1 MEKAKEE
8 SKVHKVHSLQKL
20 PVYDSVNEMLT
31 IESMF
36 QIKDSESGQ
45 VMDLRELLDLNESDF
60 ANHEELKSAL

>member
-36 QIKDSESGQ
+36 QIKDSESG
-45 VMDLRELLDLNESDF
+45 
-60 ANHEELKSAL
+60 